1 MEILEH
7 SLVER
12 IIDEALS
19 VLEDTGVLDE
29 HDEAFEPSRN
39 DFPGDDRGGARAAHR
54 RGRERYRHRRAYSP
68 GNTGALR
75 RRPGELKKRLESWG

>member
-1 MEILEH
+1 MEILKH

-54 RGRERYRHRRAYSP
+54 RAYSP